1 MNVPEITT
9 DELAKVKENK
19 LSTQQ
24 LDFLFS
30 KTPEKHIYKRPAKG
44 GGQWSYVTGTYI
56 KKVLN
61 LMFGWDWDFEV
72 VEYKY
77 DIVIKQ
83 VFVLGK
89 LTCRSNG
96 KAITKMQ
103 FGRKE
108 IICKKGTDIPL
119 DLGND
124 LKAAT
129 TDALKKCANEIG
141 IAADV
146 YSPNEFKEIKVVDEK
161 TKPELLPGTPEWQ
174 DALMA
179 LMNNGYTIEMIE
191 KKYTISD
198 SNKTKLKEDAG
209 I

>member
-1 MNVPEITT
+1 MKTEITKA
-9 DELAKVKENK
+9 ELTKVEKNQ

-24 LDFLFS
+24 LDFMFS
-30 KTPEKHIYKRPAKG
+30 RTPEKHIYKRPGKG
-44 GGQWSYVTGTYI
+44 GSQWSYVTGTYI

-77 DIVIKQ
+77 DLVIKQ

-96 KAITKMQ
+96 RAIIKNQ

-161 TKPELLPGTPEWQ
+161 TKPELLPSTPEWQ

-179 LMNNGYTIEMIE
+179 LMNNGYTIEQVE
-191 KKYTISD
+191 QKYSISD
-198 SNKTKLKEDAG
+198 ANKTKLKDDAG